1 MVVTRAVV
9 AGEDAAA
16 VVVVVTGTMVVI
28 RVDTEVIKEVG
39 EVMDLG
45 KIRIKE
51 GEVGTKAGRVA
62 TTAAVI
68 GAMTTSVVVINRVTE
83 VAQCATI
90 SIRVADQRHTALIRV
105 LADANPETQD
115 GYRPSADKVL

>member
-1 MVVTRAVV
+1 MLVFYFFFF
-9 AGEDAAA
+9 
-16 VVVVVTGTMVVI
+16 I
-28 RVDTEVIKEVG
+28 I
-39 EVMDLG
+39 
-45 KIRIKE
+45 IKE

-115 GYRPSADKVL
+115 GYRPSADKVLFLFQNLSQKSTTR